1 MRAVDPVVVRRS
13 ENGDTKKNRT
23 TGPSYNRVVAH
34 TEKKNRNCDND
45 VFVRPGSCKS
55 GPQNQCEHEQSAG
68 LATGDDGPD
77 QYQDNQDCPDYHD
90 DRDDLYHHEDSSAE
104 EGSFA
109 FTSALTN
116 RPSPEVVSEKKTRL
130 IDSEGKVRKTR
141 LIGDNMGSRL
151 MGDPEV
157 VEEKKTRLIVDEKG
171 GKTRLIGDNLRIY
184 LNDDP
189 EVVARYEE

>member
-1 MRAVDPVVVRRS
+1 MRVVDPVVVRWS
-13 ENGDTKKNRT
+13 ENCDTKKNRT

-34 TEKKNRNCDND
+34 TEKKNRNCDNG
-45 VFVRPGSCKS
+45 VFVRTKSCNS
-55 GPQNQCEHEQSAG
+55 GPQNQCEHEQSEG
-68 LATGDDGPD
+68 LIPGDDGPD

>member
-23 TGPSYNRVVAH
+23 TGPSYNRVVPH
-34 TEKKNRNCDND
+34 TEEKNRNCDND
-45 VFVRPGSCKS
+45 VFVRPTSCNN

-77 QYQDNQDCPDYHD
+77 QYQDNQDCQDYHD
-90 DRDDLYHHEDSSAE
+90 DRDDLYHHEDSSAAE
-104 EGSFA
+104 ESFA

-116 RPSPEVVSEKKTRL
+116 RPSREVVSEKKTRL
-130 IDSEGKVRKTR
+130 FDSEGKVKKTR
-141 LIGDNMGSRL
+141 LIGDMLGSRL
-151 MGDPEV
+151 MGGPDAV
-157 VEEKKTRLIVDEKG
+157 DEKKTRLIVDEKG

>member
-13 ENGDTKKNRT
+13 ENGDTKKNRK
-23 TGPSYNRVVAH
+23 GPSHNRVVAH
-34 TEKKNRNCDND
+34 TQKKNRNCDND
-45 VFVRPGSCKS
+45 VFERPSSCNN
-55 GPQNQCEHEQSAG
+55 GPQNQYEQEQSAG

-77 QYQDNQDCPDYHD
+77 HYQDNQDCPDYHD
-90 DRDDLYHHEDSSAE
+90 DRDDLYHHEDSSAAE
-104 EGSFA
+104 ESFA

-116 RPSPEVVSEKKTRL
+116 RPSREVVSEKKTRL
-130 IDSEGKVRKTR
+130 TDSEGKVRKTR
-141 LIGDNMGSRL
+141 LVGDKMGSRL

-171 GKTRLIGDNLRIY
+171 GKTTLIGDNLRIY

>member
-23 TGPSYNRVVAH
+23 TGPSYNRGVAH
-34 TEKKNRNCDND
+34 TQKKNRNCDND
-45 VFVRPGSCKS
+45 VFERPSSCNN
-55 GPQNQCEHEQSAG
+55 GPQNQYEQEQSAG

-77 QYQDNQDCPDYHD
+77 QYQDNQDFQDSHD
-90 DRDDLYHHEDSSAE
+90 DRDDLYHHEDSSAAE
-104 EGSFA
+104 ESFA

-116 RPSPEVVSEKKTRL
+116 RPSREVVSEKKTRL
-130 IDSEGKVRKTR
+130 FDSEGKVKKTR
-141 LIGDNMGSRL
+141 LIGDMLGSRL
-151 MGDPEV
+151 MGGPDAV
-157 VEEKKTRLIVDEKG
+157 DEKKTRLIVDEKG

-189 EVVARYEE
+189 EVVARYEN